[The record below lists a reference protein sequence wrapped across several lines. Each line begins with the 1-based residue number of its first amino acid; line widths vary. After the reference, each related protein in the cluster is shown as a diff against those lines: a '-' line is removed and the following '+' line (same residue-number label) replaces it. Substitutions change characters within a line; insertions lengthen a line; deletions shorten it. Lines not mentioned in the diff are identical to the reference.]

1 MPFESD
7 AYSFSVRYSAPK
19 EPGRDT
25 VAILH
30 ELGYSDADAQALAT
44 KGIVRGPGLGK

>member
-1 MPFESD
+1 MPYESD

-25 VAILH
+25 VEILR
-30 ELGYSDADAQALAT
+30 ELGYSDVDAQAFAA
-44 KGIVRGPGLGK
+44 KGVIRGPGLS

>member
-7 AYSFSVRYSAPK
+7 AYRFSVRYSAPK

-25 VAILH
+25 EEILR
-30 ELGYSDADAQALAT
+30 ELGYSKADAQALAA
-44 KGIVRGPGLGK
+44 KGIVRGQGLS

>member
-7 AYSFSVRYSAPK
+7 AYSFSVRYSAPQ

-25 VAILH
+25 EEILR
-30 ELGYSDADAQALAT
+30 ELGYSQADARALAA
-44 KGIVRGPGLGK
+44 KGVVRGPGLS